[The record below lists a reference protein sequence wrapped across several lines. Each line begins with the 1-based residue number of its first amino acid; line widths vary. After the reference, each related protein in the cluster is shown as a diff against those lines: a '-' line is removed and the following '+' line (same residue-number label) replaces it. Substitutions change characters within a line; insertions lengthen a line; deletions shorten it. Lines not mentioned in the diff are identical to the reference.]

1 MQKQEVKDKMNE
13 RQRILKREQTKRY
26 RKRHPE
32 KVKEMRIK
40 YLDRKLQKRIEK
52 DNSYLDKLK
61 GKLLSDFDRLT
72 RLMFRDKLEKE
83 CQDCGSFEDLHIH
96 HKQYKYPIVK
106 KDLVVLCRRCH
117 HLEHQRVHPKF

>member
-1 MQKQEVKDKMNE
+1 MNE
-13 RQRILKREQTKRY
+13 RERILRREQRRRY
-26 RKRHPE
+26 NKRHPE
-32 KVKEMRIK
+32 KVKEHRMK
-40 YLDRKLQKRIEK
+40 YLDRKLQKRIKE
-52 DNSYLDKLK
+52 NPNYINKLK
-61 GKLLSDFDRLT
+61 GKLLGDFNRLT
-72 RLMFRDKLEKE
+72 RLMFKDKLERK